1 MAETNETVKEITV
14 EEKLKAL
21 HQLQNKMTEIDK
33 IKILRGELPIEVQD
47 LEDEIEGLNTR
58 LANIKQDIENLG
70 NEIGSLKNKIK
81 ESEALVAK
89 YKTQIDNVSNSREFD
104 HLSKEIEYQGLE
116 IELANKNIREYEA
129 TAERKEGELAKTEEI
144 LKEKQDALTEKK
156 EQLEEIIV
164 DTKQDEERLR
174 KEAKDIEAIIEP
186 RLLQAFK
193 RIRKN
198 ARNGLA
204 VVPVERDSCG
214 GCFNKIP
221 AQRQLDIRSR
231 KKIIVCEHCG
241 RILIDPEMGAE
252 K

>member
-1 MAETNETVKEITV
+1 MAENNETVKEISV

-21 HQLQNKMTEIDK
+21 HQLQIKVTEIDK

-47 LEDEIEGLNTR
+47 LKDEIEGLKTR
-58 LANIKQDIENLG
+58 IANIKSDIDTIASETAARQ
-70 NEIGSLKNKIK
+70 NKIK
-81 ESEALVAK
+81 DATALVEK
-89 YKTQIDNVSNSREFD
+89 YKEQIDNVSNSREFD

-116 IELANKNIREYEA
+116 IELAKKNINDFA
-129 TAERKEGELAKTEEI
+129 AIKERKEDDLNKANEAIEEKEAI
-144 LKEKQDALTEKK
+144 LKEKE

-174 KEAKDIEAIIEP
+174 KEAKEIEAIIEP

-204 VVPVERDSCG
+204 VVSVERDACG

-241 RILIDPEMGAE
+241 RILIDPEMGSE

>member
-1 MAETNETVKEITV
+1 MAENTETVKEISV

-21 HQLQNKMTEIDK
+21 HQLQNKVSEIDK

-47 LEDEIEGLNTR
+47 LKDEIEGLDTR
-58 LANIKQDIENLG
+58 IANIQNDLATIATQTSDCN
-70 NEIGSLKNKIK
+70 NKIK
-81 ESEALVAK
+81 DAGALVAK
-89 YKTQIDNVSNSREFD
+89 YKEQIDNVSNSREFD
-104 HLSKEIEYQGLE
+104 HLSKEIEYQELE
-116 IELANKNIREYEA
+116 IELAKKHINDYGVAK
-129 TAERKEGELAKTEEI
+129 ERKEDDLQKAENAKQEKIAI
-144 LKEKQDALTEKK
+144 LKEKE

-174 KEAKDIEAIIEP
+174 KEAKEIESIIDP

-204 VVPVERDSCG
+204 VVTIERDACG

-241 RILIDPEMGAE
+241 RILVDP
-252 K
+252 

>member
-1 MAETNETVKEITV
+1 MAENNEIAKEISV
-14 EEKLKAL
+14 EERLKAL
-21 HQLQNKMTEIDK
+21 HQLQCKVTEIDK

-47 LEDEIEGLNTR
+47 LKDEIEGLNTR
-58 LANIKQDIENLG
+58 IANIKTEIENIVA
-70 NEIGSLKNKIK
+70 ESAAKQNKIK
-81 ESEALVAK
+81 ESSALVAK
-89 YKTQIDNVSNSREFD
+89 YKEQIDNVSNSREFD

-116 IELANKNIREYEA
+116 IELAKKNINDLGA
-129 TAERKEGELAKTEEI
+129 AKERKEDDLKKAEDTLQERIDI
-144 LKEKQDALTEKK
+144 LKEKE

-174 KEAKDIEAIIEP
+174 KEAKEIEAMIDP

-204 VVPVERDSCG
+204 VVPVERDACG

-241 RILIDPEMGAE
+241 RILIDPELGKE
-252 K
+252 I